1 MLYGSTCQLALIEY
15 VVDVERILQLKPLHT
30 AAERG
35 LLDILSHLGCDTRPR
50 GRIAM
55 NISGGVDAIDIPAAI
70 VQFLINV
77 NFRVLA
83 SPVVRGI
90 VQLGIEHRLAG
101 RGLRG
106 FRQLRVVG
114 VFHKVVTP
122 AVAPVEEHSV
132 AVAMIVIFEAA
143 AIVIVAVVIIVIF
156 EAAAIIIKVQVG
168 LGLFFFSRCFFL
180 SIKLRQQFFPSCCI
194 TIADFRSSSFE
205 PIAFRRIYRF
215 RC

>member
-50 GRIAM
+50 GRIAL
-55 NISGGVDAIDIPAAI
+55 NISGSVDAIDIPAAI

-83 SPVVRGI
+83 SPVVGSVI
-90 VQLGIEHRLAG
+90 ELDIEHR
-101 RGLRG
+101 RISHRLRG

-122 AVAPVEEHSV
+122 AVAPVEERDV
-132 AVAMIVIFEAA
+132 AVAIIIVQFRHIE
-143 AIVIVAVVIIVIF
+143 ISVGVKHMVVII
-156 EAAAIIIKVQVG
+156 QY
-168 LGLFFFSRCFFL
+168 
-180 SIKLRQQFFPSCCI
+180 I
-194 TIADFRSSSFE
+194 TLT
-205 PIAFRRIYRF
+205 PTG
-215 RC
+215 